1 MTDHRYRLPGADE
14 ASGRADNAAAT
25 AHEADGVAGRARAA
39 TAGPDAIRL
48 PRRTQPPSRTEDDT
62 AIIVRRDDDRSRA
75 GQRAARRENARRG
88 RRRSRPWA
96 LLRELAIVVVVA
108 LVLSLGIKTFVAQ
121 SFWIPSGSMENT
133 LVPGDRVV
141 VSKFTPGPVDLQ
153 RGDVVVFHDPGHW
166 LDLPHKKRSGV
177 NGAVV
182 SSLQFLGLYPSG
194 DNDLIK
200 RVIGLPGDQVKCCN
214 TRGQLVVNGVGLS
227 EPYIY
232 PGGGTDQ
239 KKFSVT
245 VPSGRVWV
253 MGDNRGDSAD
263 SRFHDDGSGRTG
275 SVPESDIIGRAVMI
289 VWPVDRMSWL
299 SNYSST
305 FDKVPKP

>member
-1 MTDHRYRLPGADE
+1 MRGQQPGTE
-14 ASGRADNAAAT
+14 RSG
-25 AHEADGVAGRARAA
+25 
-39 TAGPDAIRL
+39 
-48 PRRTQPPSRTEDDT
+48 SRVTT
-62 AIIVRRDDDRSRA
+62 
-75 GQRAARRENARRG
+75 
-88 RRRSRPWA
+88 

-121 SFWIPSGSMENT
+121 SFWIPSDSMENT

-141 VSKFTPGPVDLQ
+141 VSKFTPGPLALQ
-153 RGDVVVFHDPGHW
+153 RGDVVVFHDPGNW
-166 LDLPHKKRSGV
+166 LDLPSTKRSGV
-177 NGAVV
+177 SGALV

-194 DNDLIK
+194 DDDLIK
-200 RVIGLPGDQVKCCN
+200 RVIGLPGDHVKCCN
-214 TRGQLVVNGVGLS
+214 TRGQLTVNGVGLS

-232 PGGGTDQ
+232 PGGGTEQ

-245 VPSGRVWV
+245 VPPGRVWV

>member
-1 MTDHRYRLPGADE
+1 MTDHRYRLPAADD

-25 AHEADGVAGRARAA
+25 AHEADGLAG
-39 TAGPDAIRL
+39 G
-48 PRRTQPPSRTEDDT
+48 S
-62 AIIVRRDDDRSRA
+62 
-75 GQRAARRENARRG
+75 RAARREKARTA
-88 RRRSRPWA
+88 RRSRPWT
-96 LLRELAIVVVVA
+96 LVRELAIVVVVA

-141 VSKFTPGPVDLQ
+141 VSKFTPGPIALQ

-166 LDLPHKKRSGV
+166 LDLPNTKRSGLS
-177 NGAVV
+177 GAVV

-200 RVIGLPGDQVKCCN
+200 RVVGLPGDQVKCCN
-214 TRGQLVVNGVGLS
+214 TQGQLVVNGVGLS

>member
-1 MTDHRYRLPGADE
+1 MSDHRYRLPTTAANDHGAPVAREGDE
-14 ASGRADNAAAT
+14 DK
-25 AHEADGVAGRARAA
+25 
-39 TAGPDAIRL
+39 
-48 PRRTQPPSRTEDDT
+48 
-62 AIIVRRDDDRSRA
+62 
-75 GQRAARRENARRG
+75 RREKRSGARF
-88 RRRSRPWA
+88 A
-96 LLRELAIVVVVA
+96 VLVRELAIVIVVA

-141 VSKFTPGPVDLQ
+141 VSKFTPGLVDLR

-166 LDLPHKKRSGV
+166 LDLPHKKRSGLS
-177 NGAVV
+177 GAMV
-182 SSLQFLGLYPSG
+182 SGLQFLGLYPSG

-200 RVIGLPGDQVKCCN
+200 RVIGLPGDHVKCCN
-214 TRGQLVVNGVGLS
+214 TRGQLVVDGVGLS

-232 PGGGTDQ
+232 PGGGTNQ

-253 MGDNRGDSAD
+253 MGDNRGNSAD

-275 SVPESDIIGRAVMI
+275 SVPESDIIGRAVMT
-289 VWPVDRMSWL
+289 VWPVDRMNWL

-305 FDKVPKP
+305 FDKVPQP

>member
-1 MTDHRYRLPGADE
+1 MQDDRPAPKG
-14 ASGRADNAAAT
+14 
-25 AHEADGVAGRARAA
+25 
-39 TAGPDAIRL
+39 
-48 PRRTQPPSRTEDDT
+48 SRT
-62 AIIVRRDDDRSRA
+62 
-75 GQRAARRENARRG
+75 G
-88 RRRSRPWA
+88 R
-96 LLRELAIVVVVA
+96 LLRETAIVVVVA
-108 LVLSLGIKTFVAQ
+108 LVLSLLIKTFVAQ
-121 SFWIPSGSMENT
+121 SFWIPSESMENT

-141 VSKFTPGPVDLQ
+141 VSKFTPSMIGLK
-153 RGDVVVFHDPGHW
+153 RGDVVVFHDPDNW
-166 LDLPHKKRSGV
+166 LDEPNTSRGGISGKL
-177 NGAVV
+177 V
-182 SSLQFLGLYPSG
+182 SGLQFLGLYPSG

-214 TRGQLVVNGVGLS
+214 TRGQITVNGVGLK

-253 MGDNRGDSAD
+253 MGDNRGDSSD
-263 SRFHDDGSGRTG
+263 SRFHDDGTGNTG

-289 VWPVDRMSWL
+289 VWPAHRMGWL
-299 SNYSST
+299 GDYSST

>member
-1 MTDHRYRLPGADE
+1 MSDQRYRLPTPGNAPR
-14 ASGRADNAAAT
+14 RA
-25 AHEADGVAGRARAA
+25 
-39 TAGPDAIRL
+39 PDAIRL
-48 PRRTQPPSRTEDDT
+48 PRARPTVNETAVLNREQVREFDRRERTSARE
-62 AIIVRRDDDRSRA
+62 
-75 GQRAARRENARRG
+75 ARRKAKQRTPGARL
-88 RRRSRPWA
+88 SR
-96 LLRELAIVVVVA
+96 LLKELAIVVVVA
-108 LVLSLGIKTFVAQ
+108 LVASLGIKTFVAQ

-133 LVPGDRVV
+133 LIPGDRVV
-141 VSKFTPGPVDLQ
+141 VSKFTPGPLALQ

-166 LDLPHKKRSGV
+166 LDLPNKKRSGLS
-177 NGAVV
+177 GAVV
-182 SSLQFLGLYPSG
+182 SGMQFVGLYPSG

-200 RVIGLPGDQVKCCN
+200 RVIGLPGDHVKCCN
-214 TRGQLVVNGVGLS
+214 TRGQIVVNGVGLS

-245 VPSGRVWV
+245 VPPGRVWV

-289 VWPVDRMSWL
+289 VWPVNRMSWL

-305 FDKVPKP
+305 FDKVPQP

>member
-1 MTDHRYRLPGADE
+1 MSEQRYRLPGRGDRPRE
-14 ASGRADNAAAT
+14 A
-25 AHEADGVAGRARAA
+25 
-39 TAGPDAIRL
+39 PDTIRL
-48 PRRTQPPSRTEDDT
+48 PRARPGADEAAELPRADPPTVGSGERT
-62 AIIVRRDDDRSRA
+62 AA
-75 GQRAARRENARRG
+75 RAARHEARQNTPGARV
-88 RRRSRPWA
+88 SR

-108 LVLSLGIKTFVAQ
+108 LVASLGIKTFIAQ

-141 VSKFTPGPVDLQ
+141 VSKFTPGPFDLK

-166 LDLPHKKRSGV
+166 LDIPNTKRSGLS
-177 NGAVV
+177 GALV
-182 SSLQFLGLYPSG
+182 SGMQFVGLYPSG

-200 RVIGLPGDQVKCCN
+200 RVIGLPGDHVKCCN
-214 TRGQLVVNGVGLS
+214 TRGQLVVNGMGLS

-275 SVPESDIIGRAVMI
+275 SVPESDIIGRAVML
-289 VWPVDRMSWL
+289 VWPVNRMSRL
-299 SNYSST
+299 SNFPST
-305 FDKVPKP
+305 FDKVPQP

>member
-1 MTDHRYRLPGADE
+1 MTDHR
-14 ASGRADNAAAT
+14 
-25 AHEADGVAGRARAA
+25 H
-39 TAGPDAIRL
+39 RL
-48 PRRTQPPSRTEDDT
+48 PRTGDLPPGDPPSDDVPT
-62 AIIVRRDDDRSRA
+62 DDSGPTG
-75 GQRAARRENARRG
+75 GQDHVTT
-88 RRRSRPWA
+88 RRSRRQA
-96 LLRELAIVVVVA
+96 GRRQRGFGVARVLRELAIVVVVA

-141 VSKFTPGPVDLQ
+141 VSKFTPGPFALH
-153 RGDVVVFHDPGHW
+153 RGDVVVFHDPAHW
-166 LDLPHKKRSGV
+166 LDIPNAERSGLG
-177 NGAVV
+177 GAIV
-182 SSLQFLGLYPSG
+182 SGLQFLGLYPSG

-200 RVIGLPGDQVKCCN
+200 RVIGLPGDHVKCCN
-214 TRGQLVVNGVGLS
+214 TRGQIEVNGVGLS

-263 SRFHDDGSGRTG
+263 SRFHDDGTGRTG

-289 VWPVDRMSWL
+289 VWPLDRMSWL

-305 FDKVPKP
+305 FDKVPSR

>member
-1 MTDHRYRLPGADE
+1 MND
-14 ASGRADNAAAT
+14 T
-25 AHEADGVAGRARAA
+25 AVIPRAGRPGIEGGERSAARAA
-39 TAGPDAIRL
+39 HREAK
-48 PRRTQPPSRTEDDT
+48 SRTPG
-62 AIIVRRDDDRSRA
+62 ARGSR
-75 GQRAARRENARRG
+75 
-88 RRRSRPWA
+88 
-96 LLRELAIVVVVA
+96 LLKELAIVAVVA

-141 VSKFTPGPVDLQ
+141 VSKFTPGPFALQ

-166 LDLPHKKRSGV
+166 LDIPNAKRSGIG
-177 NGAVV
+177 GALV
-182 SSLQFLGLYPSG
+182 SGLQFVGLYPSG

-200 RVIGLPGDQVKCCN
+200 RVIGLPGDHVKCCN
-214 TRGQLVVNGVGLS
+214 TRGQIVVNGVGLS

-263 SRFHDDGSGRTG
+263 SRFHDDGTGRTG
-275 SVPESDIIGRAVMI
+275 SVPEADIIGRAVLT
-289 VWPVDRMSWL
+289 VWPVDRMRWL

-305 FDKVPKP
+305 FDKVPQP

>member
-1 MTDHRYRLPGADE
+1 MTEHRYRLPTVDR
-14 ASGRADNAAAT
+14 ASRRADRDAAADR
-25 AHEADGVAGRARAA
+25 AGDRAGRRVAHGG
-39 TAGPDAIRL
+39 TPDAIRL
-48 PRRTQPPSRTEDDT
+48 PRVPQRPVDRT
-62 AIIVRRDDDRSRA
+62 AVLHRSDIPLGERS
-75 GQRAARRENARRG
+75 AAREAQREERDG
-88 RRRSRPWA
+88 QHGFSR

-121 SFWIPSGSMENT
+121 SFWIPSGSMENA

-141 VSKFTPGPVDLQ
+141 VSKFTPGPISLK

-166 LDLPHKKRSGV
+166 LDIPHKKRSGI
-177 NGAVV
+177 NGALV
-182 SSLQFLGLYPSG
+182 SGLQFVGLYPSG

-200 RVIGLPGDQVKCCN
+200 RVIGLPGDHVKCCN
-214 TRGQLVVNGVGLS
+214 TRGQIVVNGVGLS

-305 FDKVPKP
+305 FDKVPQP

>member
-1 MTDHRYRLPGADE
+1 MSDHRFRLPAAGETDNRAGDE
-14 ASGRADNAAAT
+14 ASTYGT
-25 AHEADGVAGRARAA
+25 H
-39 TAGPDAIRL
+39 PDAIRL
-48 PRRTQPPSRTEDDT
+48 PRAQPRSAPDDT
-62 AIIVRRDDDRSRA
+62 AILVRRQRGGGKRSDPP
-75 GQRAARRENARRG
+75 QREERRG
-88 RRRSRPWA
+88 FRFAR

-141 VSKFTPGPVDLQ
+141 VSKLTPGPMALQ

-166 LDLPHKKRSGV
+166 LDIPHTTRSGV
-177 NGAVV
+177 SGAVV
-182 SSLQFLGLYPSG
+182 SGLQFLGLYPSG

-214 TRGQLVVNGVGLS
+214 TRGQVTVNGVGLS

-239 KKFSVT
+239 QKFSVT

-289 VWPVDRMSWL
+289 VWPVGRMSWL

-305 FDKVPKP
+305 FDKVPQP